1 MWRKCIGQL
10 EQVNDNACFIMASV
24 QSWTGTI
31 AKSYSLVKSPS
42 LANLVIWVG
51 ARLMSSYTRM
61 DVASLVSSAA
71 VFDIP
76 RTDGKKRWGSL
87 GQIHA
92 IDRPPG
98 NNRTKQK
105 RPK

>member
-1 MWRKCIGQL
+1 
-10 EQVNDNACFIMASV
+10 
-24 QSWTGTI
+24 
-31 AKSYSLVKSPS
+31 
-42 LANLVIWVG
+42 
-51 ARLMSSYTRM
+51 M

-92 IDRPPG
+92 IDGPPG

-105 RPK
+105 QQK